1 MSIEYKILNDPVYGF
16 TTLPFNLLYDI
27 VEHPYFQRLRRI
39 KQVGLSHFVY
49 PGAVHTRFQHALG
62 ALHLTRKTIEV
73 LQSKGVDI
81 SAKEAEGV
89 QLAILLHDIGH
100 GPYSHALEGH
110 FIPVSHERITLAYME
125 KLNEEFHGELDL
137 AIQIFKNQHPKTFLH
152 QLVSGQLDMDRMD
165 YLIRDSYYTGVAEGI
180 IGYDRII
187 KMLNVY
193 ENQLVVEEKGLYSV
207 EKFLLSRKLMY
218 WQVYLHKTALS
229 AEKMLVRLFEYY
241 KLKPDTKNAQL
252 NTAFQYFLSIS
263 ENATKTASI
272 SGDMLA
278 WHAAIDDAD
287 IDVWV
292 KSLMSSSDLV
302 LRTLAQGL
310 TYRKLFKVY
319 LQKEPFSEEEV
330 RNIKSEVRK
339 NLPSE
344 QKADTDSLIIQ
355 GVETNRLYN
364 ASSPEINILM
374 KSGKIQPL
382 SLETDAK
389 LDTQLLRRYYLC
401 HPKSTRI

>member
-1 MSIEYKILNDPVYGF
+1 MSAEYKILNDPVYGF
-16 TTLPFNLLYDI
+16 TTLPYSILYDI

-62 ALHLTRKTIEV
+62 ALHLTRKAIEV
-73 LQSKGVDI
+73 LQSKDVEITEEEAI
-81 SAKEAEGV
+81 SV

-110 FIPVSHERITLAYME
+110 FIPVSHERLTLAYME
-125 KLNEEFHGELDL
+125 KLNEEFEGKLSL
-137 AIQIFKNQHPKTFLH
+137 AIKIFKNQYSKTFLH
-152 QLVSGQLDMDRMD
+152 QLISGQLDMDRMD

-193 ENQLVVEEKGLYSV
+193 DNQLVVEEKGLYSV

-241 KLKPDTKNAQL
+241 KSQP
-252 NTAFQYFLSIS
+252 TASKAHLSPAFEYFLSGPKNPKS
-263 ENATKTASI
+263 MKTI
-272 SGDMLA
+272 PLEMLE
-278 WHAAIDDAD
+278 WHASIDDAD
-287 IDVWV
+287 IDVWI
-292 KSLMSSSDLV
+292 KSLIHSKNPV
-302 LRTLAQGL
+302 LRILSRGL
-310 TYRKLFKVY
+310 TNRKLFRVY
-319 LQKEPFSEEEV
+319 LQKEPLTPAE
-330 RNIKSEVRK
+330 IKEIEFKLLEKLESNQAHYIK
-339 NLPSE
+339 
-344 QKADTDSLIIQ
+344 DLIIQ
-355 GVETNRLYN
+355 GEETNRLYN
-364 ASSPEINILM
+364 ATSPEINILM

-401 HPKSTRI
+401 HPKLQ

>member
-1 MSIEYKILNDPVYGF
+1 MSAEYKILNDPVYGF
-16 TTLPFNLLYDI
+16 TTIPYSILYDI

-62 ALHLTRKTIEV
+62 ALHLTRKAIEV
-73 LQSKGVDI
+73 LQSKDVEITDE
-81 SAKEAEGV
+81 EAMGV

-110 FIPVSHERITLAYME
+110 FIPVSHERLTLAYME
-125 KLNEEFHGELDL
+125 KLNEEFDGKLSL
-137 AIQIFKNQHPKTFLH
+137 AIKIFKNQYSKTFLH
-152 QLVSGQLDMDRMD
+152 QLISGQLDMDRMD

-193 ENQLVVEEKGLYSV
+193 DNQLVVEEKGLYSV

-229 AEKMLVRLFEYY
+229 AEKMLVQLFEYY
-241 KLKPDTKNAQL
+241 RSQP
-252 NTAFQYFLSIS
+252 TAFKAHLSPAFEYFLSGPKNPGNIKTIS
-263 ENATKTASI
+263 LE
-272 SGDMLA
+272 MLE
-278 WHAAIDDAD
+278 WHASIDDAD
-287 IDVWV
+287 IDVWI
-292 KSLMSSSDLV
+292 KSLIHSKNPV
-302 LRTLAQGL
+302 LRILAQGL
-310 TYRKLFKVY
+310 TNRKLFRVY
-319 LQKEPFSEEEV
+319 LQKEPFTRRE
-330 RNIKSEVRK
+330 IKDVEAKLYRELDPNHTEFTK
-339 NLPSE
+339 
-344 QKADTDSLIIQ
+344 DLIIQ
-355 GVETNRLYN
+355 GEETNRLYN
-364 ASSPEINILM
+364 ATSPEINILM

-389 LDTQLLRRYYLC
+389 LDTQILRRYYLC
-401 HPKSTRI
+401 HPKFQ

>member
-1 MSIEYKILNDPVYGF
+1 MSETYKILNDPVYGF
-16 TTLPFNLLYDI
+16 TTLPFTILYDI

-39 KQVGLSHFVY
+39 KQVGLSHLVY

-81 SAKEAEGV
+81 SKEEAEGV
-89 QLAILLHDIGH
+89 QITILLHDIGH

-110 FIPVSHERITLAYME
+110 FIPVSHERLTLAYME
-125 KLNEEFHGELDL
+125 KLNEEFDGGLSL
-137 AIQIFKNQHPKTFLH
+137 AIQIFKNQYPKAYLH
-152 QLVSGQLDMDRMD
+152 QLISGQLDMDRMD

-193 ENQLVVEEKGLYSV
+193 NNQLVVEEKGLYSI

-218 WQVYLHKTALS
+218 WQVYLHKTAVS

-241 KLKPDTKNAQL
+241 KKNPNSHTAQL
-252 NTAFQYFLSIS
+252 SSAFQYFLSESPKLENVTNIS
-263 ENATKTASI
+263 EKMLEWHASI
-272 SGDMLA
+272 
-278 WHAAIDDAD
+278 DDSD
-287 IDVWV
+287 IDVWI
-292 KSLMSSSDLV
+292 KSLNKDKNPV
-302 LRTLAQGL
+302 LSILSQGL
-310 TYRKLFKVY
+310 TDRKLFRVS
-319 LQKEPFSEEEV
+319 LQKEPFSSEEV
-330 RNIKSEVRK
+330 NNIELEIRK
-339 NLPSE
+339 ALNDIPEKFIS
-344 QKADTDSLIIQ
+344 DLIIQ

-364 ASSPEINILM
+364 ATSPEINILM

-401 HPKSTRI
+401 HPKIKA